1 MRHAARASRPRRP
14 TLACLRAPQV
24 TTPEAQ
30 PGSQYAVLRCIKFDA
45 GGGEE
50 RQMTGQVELFAVS
63 SMDESNVSQH

>member
-1 MRHAARASRPRRP
+1 M
-14 TLACLRAPQV
+14 